1 MPSDRLRVGQCVVDV
16 ASREVHAPGAERPL
30 RLAPKSLAVLLA
42 LARQPG
48 QVVTREQ
55 LLAEVWPDTLP
66 TNDVVTQAV
75 TQLRKAFASH
85 GGQRSEHIETIAK
98 TGYRLMAAVV
108 WEAHAPGSTTLP
120 QESPGVQSP
129 ELAQAD
135 DGAVPASV
143 SVCEQSGAAAQPI
156 RPADRKSVV

>member
-1 MPSDRLRVGQCVVDV
+1 
-16 ASREVHAPGAERPL
+16 
-30 RLAPKSLAVLLA
+30 
-42 LARQPG
+42 
-48 QVVTREQ
+48 
-55 LLAEVWPDTLP
+55 
-66 TNDVVTQAV
+66 
-75 TQLRKAFASH
+75 
-85 GGQRSEHIETIAK
+85 TIAK

-156 RPADRKSVV
+156 RPASAQPGVPVAERPAAPLQRRWTALAVASVALLVVLDLAVQIMWRRVPASGAAQASAVLGSPKRPYQVITAGGGFDLTPSLSPDGAMVAYASLTGD